1 MPLKNFIWR
10 TPFIGKTKTRK
21 TFHFKPVTVNEVFKH
36 LKGLSRNKAS
46 GVDNLPPGFLKDI
59 AIVLAKP
66 LCRVI
71 NLSLSTGIVPMDFK
85 IGIITPIYKNGPK
98 QEMVNY
104 RPITVLPVCS
114 KILEKCI
121 HNQLMCFLEENKLF
135 TENQFG
141 FRSRRNTEH
150 AATLFTD
157 AIRSNMNEG
166 RSTGAIFIDLSKA
179 FDTLSHSQIITNL
192 KNYGI
197 VGIEND
203 LFTNYHFNRQQ
214 AVNFNKTMSHYE
226 AVTCGVPQG
235 SILGPLLFLISFNDV
250 EESLQ
255 YCNIIMY
262 ADDTVIFTS
271 GKSLKEIEESLTSD
285 FNRIANWMTEN
296 ELVINTK
303 KGKTECMLFG
313 TPQRTKE
320 QTLDIVYQLNK
331 IGSTNT
337 YKYLGVKLD
346 SSLQLTEHL
355 SSTYKKASGRLYLLG
370 RIRNQLTRK
379 AASAIYNSLLLPLF
393 TYCSILTCNST
404 NTYKNKLKRFEQRA
418 SKIIYKETIP
428 TKQKSIDTLMKQRLC
443 HEVYK
448 SIHGLNCD
456 NFKNYFELMV
466 NSTRNKNTLIRLPR
480 VKLESFKKSF
490 SFYGAKIFNE
500 LPRDIRRA
508 ETRNEFLKL
517 LYNVE

>member
-1 MPLKNFIWR
+1 
-10 TPFIGKTKTRK
+10 
-21 TFHFKPVTVNEVFKH
+21 
-36 LKGLSRNKAS
+36 
-46 GVDNLPPGFLKDI
+46 
-59 AIVLAKP
+59 
-66 LCRVI
+66 
-71 NLSLSTGIVPMDFK
+71 
-85 IGIITPIYKNGPK
+85 
-98 QEMVNY
+98 
-104 RPITVLPVCS
+104 
-114 KILEKCI
+114 
-121 HNQLMCFLEENKLF
+121 
-135 TENQFG
+135 
-141 FRSRRNTEH
+141 
-150 AATLFTD
+150 
-157 AIRSNMNEG
+157 
-166 RSTGAIFIDLSKA
+166 
-179 FDTLSHSQIITNL
+179 
-192 KNYGI
+192 
-197 VGIEND
+197 
-203 LFTNYHFNRQQ
+203 
-214 AVNFNKTMSHYE
+214 
-226 AVTCGVPQG
+226 
-235 SILGPLLFLISFNDV
+235 
-250 EESLQ
+250 
-255 YCNIIMY
+255 MY

-285 FNRIANWMTEN
+285 FNHIANWMTEH

-428 TKQKSIDTLMKQRLC
+428 TKQKSIDTLMNQRLC

>member
-1 MPLKNFIWR
+1 
-10 TPFIGKTKTRK
+10 
-21 TFHFKPVTVNEVFKH
+21 
-36 LKGLSRNKAS
+36 
-46 GVDNLPPGFLKDI
+46 
-59 AIVLAKP
+59 
-66 LCRVI
+66 
-71 NLSLSTGIVPMDFK
+71 
-85 IGIITPIYKNGPK
+85 
-98 QEMVNY
+98 
-104 RPITVLPVCS
+104 
-114 KILEKCI
+114 
-121 HNQLMCFLEENKLF
+121 
-135 TENQFG
+135 
-141 FRSRRNTEH
+141 
-150 AATLFTD
+150 
-157 AIRSNMNEG
+157 MNEG

-203 LFTNYHFNRQQ
+203 LFTNYLFNRQQ

-337 YKYLGVKLD
+337 YKYLGVKTRLFLATD
-346 SSLQLTEHL
+346 RTPLIHLQKGFRTAVSSWKNKKP
-355 SSTYKKASGRLYLLG
+355 TYKKSSIGYLQFLVASIVYILFHPHV
-370 RIRNQLTRK
+370 QL
-379 AASAIYNSLLLPLF
+379 N
-393 TYCSILTCNST
+393 
-404 NTYKNKLKRFEQRA
+404 
-418 SKIIYKETIP
+418 
-428 TKQKSIDTLMKQRLC
+428 
-443 HEVYK
+443 
-448 SIHGLNCD
+448 
-456 NFKNYFELMV
+456 
-466 NSTRNKNTLIRLPR
+466 
-480 VKLESFKKSF
+480 
-490 SFYGAKIFNE
+490 
-500 LPRDIRRA
+500 
-508 ETRNEFLKL
+508 
-517 LYNVE
+517 